1 MHGAGGAATAR
12 DASSAVGRKIRI
24 AIGIAILLALGATLI
39 TLDRYGKSRRRLAP
53 RRQRVELARPE
64 EAFEV
69 WKNAG
74 ARGRTLI
81 LFGAFPHLWKP
92 STGSVGNRQGVVE
105 RAALANIVRR
115 VYFLAPDD
123 RWDELFGQE
132 LPGFYRKVPGVER
145 GLYMHYS
152 LGLPVIATT
161 PSSLPALAEP
171 ALVYVDKGRFEPAF
185 AEEVLSR
192 KGIDSDVII
201 VSTGL

>member
-1 MHGAGGAATAR
+1 MHATATTATAR
-12 DASSAVGRKIRI
+12 DNSSSAGVRARI
-24 AIGIAILLALGATLI
+24 AIAILLLFGATLI
-39 TLDRYGKSRRRLAP
+39 SLDLYGKSERRFSP
-53 RRQRVELARPE
+53 RRQVVELARPE
-64 EAFEV
+64 EAFDV

-74 ARGRTLI
+74 ARCRTLI
-81 LFGAFPHLWKP
+81 LFGAFPHLWRP
-92 STGSVGNRQGVVE
+92 SMTGPRVGEESVVE

-115 VYFLAPDD
+115 VYFLVPDD
-123 RWDELFGQE
+123 RWDELFGE
-132 LPGFYRKVPGVER
+132 DLPGFYRKAPGMER

-185 AEEVLSR
+185 AEEVLSKR
-192 KGIDSDVII
+192 GVGSDVII